1 MKGVQSVMF
10 RALSFLLVG
19 LLMVS
24 FPDKVTTWLVMVVG
38 VLFLIP
44 GLVSIAT
51 FFKAYTRKD
60 ATRMLL
66 PVIGVGSVVLGCLL
80 LLMPE
85 DFGRWLMYVLAGVLI
100 LVGVMGI
107 VNLIHFRKFVSIGTG
122 YYLIPVLVC
131 GAGLF
136 VMLHPLEVA
145 ANSIMVLGVANII
158 YGLTELVY
166 AIRFRKVYRQIAG
179 EGNGENCPE
188 KAEATLDN
196 VGDAVPVEE
205 DTPVNET
212 PDESVSEVSPVTPE
226 EKGYIDFSED
236 NQIKEE

>member
-85 DFGRWLMYVLAGVLI
+85 DFGRWLMYVLAGLFI
-100 LVGVMGI
+100 L
-107 VNLIHFRKFVSIGTG
+107 N
-122 YYLIPVLVC
+122 
-131 GAGLF
+131 
-136 VMLHPLEVA
+136 
-145 ANSIMVLGVANII
+145 
-158 YGLTELVY
+158 
-166 AIRFRKVYRQIAG
+166 
-179 EGNGENCPE
+179 
-188 KAEATLDN
+188 
-196 VGDAVPVEE
+196 
-205 DTPVNET
+205 
-212 PDESVSEVSPVTPE
+212 
-226 EKGYIDFSED
+226 YIFL
-236 NQIKEE
+236 